1 MVRGDGFKPFSP
13 LVQAARSA
21 ELVDGLSGQF
31 G

>member
-1 MVRGDGFKPFSP
+1 MLRGSLFKPFSP

-21 ELVDGLSGQF
+21 ALVDGLSGRF